1 MSRLFPERVSVELA
15 PAGISVGER
24 RIACDPAYG
33 KEPWQGAIAALRA
46 VEWKQHCKV
55 TVILSSH
62 FVRYA
67 LVPWSAALAG
77 EREEE
82 AYVRHHFAKVHG
94 ERARAW
100 ALRWSEGGG
109 SARLASAIDRDLL
122 DQIKQSFKKSGKARL
137 ISLQPS
143 FMAAA
148 NRWARA
154 IPRTGAWL
162 VLAEPERA
170 CVALHSGGHWRSV
183 QSAKGDWLALL
194 ERERHRMDPGIP
206 ELALICGASADREAP
221 GWRLRELAA

>member
-1 MSRLFPERVSVELA
+1 LFPERISVELA
-15 PAGISVGER
+15 PAAISLGER
-24 RIACDPAYG
+24 RIACDSAYG
-33 KEPWQGAIAALRA
+33 KDPWQGAIAALRD
-46 VEWKQHCKV
+46 VQWKQHCKV

-67 LVPWSAALAG
+67 LVPWSDALSG
-77 EREEE
+77 GREEE

-100 ALRWSEGGG
+100 ALRWSDGGG
-109 SARLASAIDRDLL
+109 GARLGSAIDRTLL
-122 DQIKQSFKKSGKARL
+122 EEIKNSFPKGGKARL

-183 QSAKGDWLALL
+183 QSARGDWLALL
-194 ERERHRMDPGIP
+194 ERERHRLAGEVPD
-206 ELALICGASADREAP
+206 LALIAGAPAPHELP
-221 GWRLRELAA
+221 GWHWRELAA

>member
-1 MSRLFPERVSVELA
+1 LFPERISAVLA
-15 PAGISVGER
+15 PAAVSLGER
-24 RIACDPAYG
+24 RIPCDPAYG
-33 KEPWQGAIAALRA
+33 KEAWQGAIAALRA

-67 LVPWSAALAG
+67 LVPWSDALAG

-94 ERARAW
+94 ERARSW

-109 SARLASAIDRDLL
+109 RARLASAIDQTLSEEIRN
-122 DQIKQSFKKSGKARL
+122 SFPKGGKARL
-137 ISLQPS
+137 LSLQPG

-154 IPRTGAWL
+154 IPHTGAWL
-162 VLAEPERA
+162 VLAEAERA
-170 CVALHSGGHWRSV
+170 CVALHSGTHWRSL
-183 QSAKGDWLALL
+183 QNAKGDWLALL
-194 ERERHRMDPGIP
+194 ERERHRMEGEVPD
-206 ELALICGASADREAP
+206 LALIAGAPAHRELP
-221 GWRLRELAA
+221 GWRFRELTA